1 MIFTATPQASTVQS
15 KNLADFLILESRE
28 RGDLLT
34 PLKLQKLM
42 FYADA
47 WFMAL
52 YDEELTSEKFQ
63 AWVHGPVALSQY
75 HRFKENKWHPILDEV
90 GMPQF
95 DERTTKHLNEILDV
109 FGSETGPALEM
120 MTHSEKPWIK
130 ARAGIPDDEPCKAY
144 ISKKTTKKYYAALGK
159 D

>member
-1 MIFTATPQASTVQS
+1 MRFESATGSDSNTS
-15 KNLADFLILESRE
+15 RNLADFLIAESRE

-52 YDEELTSEKFQ
+52 YDKELTSERFQ

-75 HRFKENKWHPILDEV
+75 HRFKAYQWRPILEEV
-90 GMPQF
+90 EKPEF
-95 DERTTKHLNEILDV
+95 DKRTTKHLKEILDV
-109 FGSETGPALEM
+109 FGPETGPALEM
-120 MTHSEKPWIK
+120 MTHSEKPWVK
-130 ARAGIPDDEPCKAY
+130 ARGGIPDDEPCNAY
-144 ISKKTTKKYYAALGK
+144 ISKKTTKKFYASLGK